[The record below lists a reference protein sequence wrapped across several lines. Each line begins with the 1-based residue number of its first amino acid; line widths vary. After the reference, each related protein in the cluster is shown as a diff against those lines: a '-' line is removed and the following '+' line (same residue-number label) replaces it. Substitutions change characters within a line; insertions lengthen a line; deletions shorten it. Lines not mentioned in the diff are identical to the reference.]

1 LKTTTQNFNDL
12 ENAIKLKIGLEK
24 NQKIQLHYHQ
34 NGNLFILVDTD
45 DMKDLEEGIKIQ
57 VSSSQSEMH
66 SQQQQQQQIQ
76 QQIQTSS
83 STF

>member
-1 LKTTTQNFNDL
+1 
-12 ENAIKLKIGLEK
+12 
-24 NQKIQLHYHQ
+24 LHYHQ

-57 VSSSQSEMH
+57 VSNSQSEIH
-66 SQQQQQQQIQ
+66 SQQQP